1 MASFEKSQK
10 IVGINEGGYQRDPD
24 DKGNWYK
31 GILIGTNWGIA
42 APTLAR
48 FLGRIPSSV
57 EMKALSRA
65 TAESILKRNYWETNH
80 YDKLDNQS
88 VATLL
93 YDGAVNHGV
102 GGMRLLTEKALKRLK
117 KPFYKGKV
125 FTAQG
130 IDHLNSVNQKA
141 LFDALKQVRAESYKA
156 SSQKKYLKGWLNR
169 LERIKYVP
177 EDRTPNVLF
186 FVGLLLLLSGIGLFL
201 VGF

>member
-1 MASFEKSQK
+1 MASFENAQK
-10 IVGINEGGYQRDPD
+10 IVGINEGGYQKDPD

-48 FLGRIPSSV
+48 FLGRIPSAT
-57 EMKALSRA
+57 EMKTLSRV
-65 TAESILKRNYWETNH
+65 TAELILKRNYWETNH
-80 YDKLDNQS
+80 FDKLDNQS

-93 YDGAVNHGV
+93 YDGAVNHGI

-117 KPFYKGKV
+117 KSFSKGKV

-130 IDHLNSVNQKA
+130 IDLLNSLNQKV

-177 EDRTPNVLF
+177 ENRTSNLLF
-186 FVGLLLLLSGIGLFL
+186 VIGMILLLSGVGLFFIGL
-201 VGF
+201 

>member
-24 DKGNWYK
+24 DKGNWYN

-48 FLGRIPSSV
+48 FLGRIPSAA

-80 YDKLDNQS
+80 FDKLYNQS

-93 YDGAVNHGV
+93 YDGAVNHGI

-117 KPFYKGKV
+117 KPFFKGKV

-130 IDHLNSVNQKA
+130 IDHLNTINQKT
-141 LFDALKQVRAESYKA
+141 LFDTIKQVRAESYKA
-156 SSQKKYLKGWLNR
+156 SPQKKYLKGWLNR
-169 LERIKYVP
+169 LDRIKYVP
-177 EDRTPNVLF
+177 DDRALNALF
-186 FVGLLLLLSGIGLFL
+186 ILGWLLLLSGVGLFL